1 MNKSNQN
8 ILGIYT
14 YVDVLVDAIKKLRA
28 EGFENLRVFSP
39 VPNHEIE
46 DALDTG
52 KEPSKVKYFTFCGAI
67 LGALVGVC
75 FTVLT
80 SLDWPIVTSA
90 KPIVSIPPYMIIIFE
105 CMILIG
111 GLSTFLGLLINSR
124 LRKDTPP
131 ELYDERFSDNKF
143 GILVNC
149 NSDDLEKDS
158 DLKKFYDLEE
168 MLKFVSDS
176 LEVFP
181 LYKWADPLGKNPYSV
196 MHTDHYFPW
205 HFDGNDFTLSVLI
218 QKAEKGGL
226 FEYVPDIRN
235 KDNENFDE
243 VAKVL
248 KDDRARVKSLDLK
261 PGDLQIFKGRFS
273 MHRVTKIEGKTS
285 RYIALPCYVKDPLKI
300 NKPEHSKQVYGKAL
314 PIHFKRENI
323 QGDGLTD

>member
-1 MNKSNQN
+1 MK
-8 ILGIYT
+8 Y
-14 YVDVLVDAIKKLRA
+14 KKLINYTRKQLN
-28 EGFENLRVFSP
+28 EDGCCVLSNFIRPNSIRRMKDEVDRNL
-39 VPNHEIE
+39 
-46 DALDTG
+46 G
-52 KEPSKVKYFTFCGAI
+52 KIYFTTDKHNPY
-67 LGALVGVC
+67 
-75 FTVLT
+75 FTKEDKTLKKNH
-80 SLDWPIVTSA
+80 P
-90 KPIVSIPPYMIIIFE
+90 KRIFT
-105 CMILIG
+105 IRQSGYL
-111 GLSTFLGLLINSR
+111 
-124 LRKDTPP
+124 
-131 ELYDERFSDNKF
+131 
-143 GILVNC
+143 

-158 DLKKFYDLEE
+158 DLNKFYDLEE

-205 HFDGNDFTLSVLI
+205 HFDGNDFTLSILV
-218 QKAEKGGL
+218 QKADKGGL
-226 FEYVPDIRN
+226 FEYASDLRS
-235 KDNENFDE
+235 KDNENFEE
-243 VAKVL
+243 VTEVL
-248 KDDRARVKSLDLK
+248 KGNRTKVKSLDLK

>member
-1 MNKSNQN
+1 MGSIKEIINLEKYPINEINSAKYRELINYTRNQLN
-8 ILGIYT
+8 EDGCCLLSDFIKPDSIKRMKEEIDRNLGKI
-14 YVDVLVDAIKKLRA
+14 
-28 EGFENLRVFSP
+28 
-39 VPNHEIE
+39 
-46 DALDTG
+46 
-52 KEPSKVKYFTFCGAI
+52 YFTNDKHNPY
-67 LGALVGVC
+67 
-75 FTVLT
+75 FTKEDSTLNEKHPKRIF
-80 SLDWPIVTSA
+80 SLRQSG
-90 KPIVSIPPYMIIIFE
+90 Y
-105 CMILIG
+105 L
-111 GLSTFLGLLINSR
+111 
-124 LRKDTPP
+124 
-131 ELYDERFSDNKF
+131 
-143 GILVNC
+143 

-158 DLKKFYDLEE
+158 DLNKFYDLEE
-168 MLKFVSDS
+168 MIKFASDS

-205 HFDGNDFTLSVLI
+205 HFDGNEFTLSVLI

-226 FEYVPDIRN
+226 FEYVPDIRS
-235 KDNENFDE
+235 KDNENFEE

-248 KDDRARVKSLDLK
+248 KDDRTRVKSLDLK

>member
-1 MNKSNQN
+1 MGSIKEIINLEKYPINEINSAKYRELINYTRNQLN
-8 ILGIYT
+8 EDGCCLLSDFIKPDSIKRMKEEVDRNLGKIYFT
-14 YVDVLVDAIKKLRA
+14 NDKHNPYFTK
-28 EGFENLRVFSP
+28 
-39 VPNHEIE
+39 E
-46 DALDTG
+46 DATLDE
-52 KEPSKVKYFTFCGAI
+52 KHPKRIF
-67 LGALVGVC
+67 
-75 FTVLT
+75 
-80 SLDWPIVTSA
+80 SLRQSG
-90 KPIVSIPPYMIIIFE
+90 Y
-105 CMILIG
+105 L
-111 GLSTFLGLLINSR
+111 
-124 LRKDTPP
+124 
-131 ELYDERFSDNKF
+131 
-143 GILVNC
+143 

-158 DLKKFYDLEE
+158 DLNKFYDLEE
-168 MLKFVSDS
+168 MIKFASDS

-196 MHTDHYFPW
+196 MHKEHYFPW
-205 HFDGNDFTLSVLI
+205 HFDGNEFTLSVLI

-226 FEYVPDIRN
+226 FEYVPDIRS
-235 KDNENFDE
+235 KDNENFEE

-248 KDDRARVKSLDLK
+248 KDDRTRVKSLDLK

>member
-1 MNKSNQN
+1 MIDIKQIINLEKYPINDIGSLKYKELINYTRKQLNEDGCCVLPNFIKPNSIRKMKDEVDRNLNK
-8 ILGIYT
+8 I
-14 YVDVLVDAIKKLRA
+14 
-28 EGFENLRVFSP
+28 
-39 VPNHEIE
+39 
-46 DALDTG
+46 
-52 KEPSKVKYFTFCGAI
+52 YFTSDKHNPYFTKEDKTLNENHPKRI
-67 LGALVGVC
+67 
-75 FTVLT
+75 FTVRQSGYL
-80 SLDWPIVTSA
+80 
-90 KPIVSIPPYMIIIFE
+90 
-105 CMILIG
+105 
-111 GLSTFLGLLINSR
+111 
-124 LRKDTPP
+124 
-131 ELYDERFSDNKF
+131 
-143 GILVNC
+143 

-158 DLKKFYDLEE
+158 DLNKFYDLEE

-181 LYKWADPLGKNPYSV
+181 PYSV

-226 FEYVPDIRN
+226 FEYVPDIRS
-235 KDNENFDE
+235 KDNENFKE

-248 KDDRARVKSLDLK
+248 KDDRTRVKSLDLK